1 MDREAKQIKTLES
14 GVGKGL
20 FQGQARR
27 MGDSFSKD
35 LNSPITFRE
44 ERLKAA
50 AFEVMAAGV

>member
-50 AFEVMAAGV
+50 FEVMAAGV